1 MTEHEHDEW
10 RAANPEA
17 ALNEAISLAIGC
29 ILTHEP
35 NEERRKVVIGTLI
48 SAHRAAQA
56 EFAAIASKPMLN

>member
-1 MTEHEHDEW
+1 MGLFSFACFFKNRGGPT
-10 RAANPEA
+10 AP
-17 ALNEAISLAIGC
+17 LVAIGC

-56 EFAAIASKPMLN
+56 EFAAIASKPTLN